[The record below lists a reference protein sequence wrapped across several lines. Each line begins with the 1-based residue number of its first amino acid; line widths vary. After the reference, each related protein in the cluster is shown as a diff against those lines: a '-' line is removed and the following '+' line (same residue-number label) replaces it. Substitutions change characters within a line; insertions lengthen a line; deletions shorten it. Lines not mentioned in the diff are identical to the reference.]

1 MTSVDILH
9 SDIAELT
16 RVNTEAS
23 VALHCKLLIA
33 AL

>member
-9 SDIAELT
+9 SDIAKLT

-23 VALHCKLLIA
+23 VAIHCKFLFA